1 MRSQWKRLLW
11 AALLSGTCLLATFTW
26 YYLTKTNSHSNEN
39 EKPLAFVG
47 KTHEE
52 IQRRPAT
59 RLLWQEVATGE
70 PLFNGEAIRTSD
82 KGEVRIQFADS
93 SRYLDLEPDSLIVIQ
108 QNKGEIALDLM
119 EGSLFVAAAKDG
131 TESAGTALVLNSAQ
145 GKVDLSKASASLS
158 KSGGNQVEVQVLEGS
173 ASIKDKN
180 GTDKVLSSGAAGALG
195 ANGLQFNKADLQI
208 LSPAP
213 GKVAYVDADAKDNL
227 SFKWKGFPAGLKVSL
242 HAGNSRKEMK
252 EWPGVTPDGD
262 EGLKTSLPL
271 GKPYWKLVAK
281 DPRSGKVVAESSVY
295 RTEVQPRYAPTMVF
309 PLADAKIPVNKAPFD
324 MSFKWQKGD
333 EISHIT
339 LEVAKDPNLRQK
351 VATKNFTTEDGYTL
365 PALSEGEYYWRMS
378 SYYEGSDKPVLGKIQ
393 KFTVNKVEEKP
404 VVKEPVEITWLTPED
419 RIQFYLDNPK
429 LGLSWNVNRNEDVA
443 SWRLKY
449 FEEGDDPSKVQ
460 TMEIKENK
468 AEPKIE
474 KPGRYIASLEAVDKE
489 GRVIGT
495 APHRKIAVAPLPLL
509 PPPKLLPLEGNL
521 TAQADGRTELQWE
534 KLDGAKEYMLTIA
547 NKDGKEL
554 KTLKYTTNQTNLKNL
569 MPGEYQLKLSAVDQH
584 GRTSEV
590 SAPRK
595 LIVPDKS
602 NLKAPTLKKIK
613 VN

>member
-11 AALLSGTCLLATFTW
+11 AAVLSGCCLMATFAW
-26 YYLTKTNSHSNEN
+26 YYLTKTKSLTNEN

-70 PLFNGEAIRTSD
+70 PLYNGEAIRTSD

-119 EGSLFVAAAKDG
+119 EGSLFVAAAKEG
-131 TESAGTALVLNSAQ
+131 TEGASTALVLNSAS

-158 KSGGNQVEVQVLEGS
+158 KSGGNQVDVQVLEGS

-180 GTDKVLSSGAAGALG
+180 GTDKVLSSGAGGALG

-208 LSPAP
+208 ISPAP
-213 GKVAYVDADAKDNL
+213 GKVAYVDADEKDNL
-227 SFKWKGFPAGLKVSL
+227 TFKWKGFPAGLKVSL
-242 HAGNSRKEMK
+242 HTGHSRKEMK
-252 EWPGVTPDGD
+252 EWTGVTALGD
-262 EGLKTSLPL
+262 ESFKTSLPL

-295 RTEVQPRYAPTMVF
+295 RTDIQARYAPTMVF
-309 PLADAKIPVNKAPFD
+309 PMADAKIPVNKAPFD
-324 MSFKWQKGD
+324 MSFKWEKGD
-333 EISHIT
+333 ETSQIV
-339 LEVAKDPNLRQK
+339 LEVAKDPGLRQK
-351 VATKNFTTEDGYTL
+351 VLTKNFTSEDGYTL
-365 PALSEGEYYWRMS
+365 PSLNEGEYYWRMS

-393 KFTVNKVEEKP
+393 KFTVTKVEEKP
-404 VVKEPVEITWLTPED
+404 VAKDPVEIKWLTPED

-429 LGLSWNVNRNEDVA
+429 LDLSWNVNHNEDVA
-443 SWRLKY
+443 SWRVKY
-449 FEEGDDPSKVQ
+449 FEEGDDPSKLQ
-460 TMEIKENK
+460 TIEVKENK
-468 AEPKIE
+468 AEPQIT
-474 KPGRYIASLEAVDKE
+474 KPGRYIASLEAIDKE

-509 PPPKLLPLEGNL
+509 PSPKLLPLDGNL

-534 KLDGAKEYMLTIA
+534 KLDGAKEYMLTIS
-547 NKDGKEL
+547 NKEGKEL
-554 KTLKYTTNQTNLKNL
+554 KTLKYTTNQTALKNL
-569 MPGEYQLKLSAVDQH
+569 MPGEYQLRLSAVDQH

>member
-1 MRSQWKRLLW
+1 MRSQLKRLLW
-11 AALLSGTCLLATFTW
+11 AALLSGTCLIATFTW
-26 YYLTKTNSHSNEN
+26 YNLTETKNVSNEN

-93 SRYLDLEPDSLIVIQ
+93 SRYLDLEPDSLIIIQ

-131 TESAGTALVLNSAQ
+131 SENSGTALVLNSAS

-158 KSGGNQVEVQVLEGS
+158 KNNGNQVDVQVLEGS

-180 GTDKVLSSGAAGALG
+180 GTDKVLSSGSSGALG
-195 ANGLQFNKADLQI
+195 ASGLQFNKADLQI
-208 LSPAP
+208 LSPSP
-213 GKVAYVDADAKDNL
+213 GKITYIDADAKDNL
-227 SFKWKGFPAGLKVSL
+227 TFKWKGFPAGLKVSL
-242 HAGNSRKEMK
+242 HTGNSRKELK
-252 EWPGVTPDGD
+252 EWTAVVPDGD
-262 EGLKTSLPL
+262 ESLKTSLPI
-271 GKPYWKLVAK
+271 GKPFWKLVAK
-281 DPRSGKVVAESSVY
+281 DPRSGKIIAESSTY
-295 RTEVQPRYAPTMVF
+295 RAEIQPRFAPTMVF
-309 PLADAKIPVNKAPFD
+309 PLADARIPVNKAPFD
-324 MSFKWQKGD
+324 MAFKWQKGE
-333 EISHIT
+333 EISTIT
-339 LEVAKDPNLRQK
+339 LEVAKDAGLRQK
-351 VATKNFTTEDGYTL
+351 VATKSFTTEEGYTL
-365 PALSEGEYYWRMS
+365 PALSEGEYYWRMI
-378 SYYEGSDKPVLGKIQ
+378 SYYEGSEKPLIGKIQ
-393 KFTVNKVEEKP
+393 KFTVSKVEEKP
-404 VVKEPVEITWLTPED
+404 VVKVPVEITWLTPED

-429 LGLSWNVNRNEDVA
+429 LGLSWNADRVEDVA

-460 TMEIKENK
+460 TVEVKENK

-495 APHRKIAVAPLPLL
+495 SPNRKIAVAPLPLL
-509 PPPKLLPLEGNL
+509 APPKLLPLEGNL
-521 TAQADGRTELQWE
+521 MAQADGRTELQWE
-534 KLDGAKEYMLTIA
+534 KLEGAKEYMLTIL
-547 NKDGKEL
+547 NKNGQEI
-554 KTLKYTTNQTNLKNL
+554 KTLKYTTTQTALKNL
-569 MPGEYQLKLSAVDQH
+569 MPGEYQLKLSVVDQH
-584 GRTSEV
+584 GRTSEA
-590 SAPRK
+590 SEARK